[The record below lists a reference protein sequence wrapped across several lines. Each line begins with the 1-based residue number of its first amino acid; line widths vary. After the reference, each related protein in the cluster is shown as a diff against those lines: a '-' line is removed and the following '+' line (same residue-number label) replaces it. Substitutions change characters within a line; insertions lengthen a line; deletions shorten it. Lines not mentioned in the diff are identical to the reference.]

1 MPMNVQLANLGRACA
16 AGLLRLDHPQH
27 EGRGNVWAFPPRAS
41 VSANR
46 AAIPPCL
53 IASEPSDQPTGSHYP
68 RTQPRPGRFQIAEG
82 ETVFSQRTPFGPL
95 LTNPLTNAQELRTTE
110 YHPGNGLP
118 PF

>member
-27 EGRGNVWAFPPRAS
+27 EGRGNLWHFPPGAS

-53 IASEPSDQPTGSHYP
+53 IASEPSDQQRGS
-68 RTQPRPGRFQIAEG
+68 TIPGRNHVPDASRSLRG
-82 ETVFSQRTPFGPL
+82 KPFFRNEHPL
-95 LTNPLTNAQELRTTE
+95 
-110 YHPGNGLP
+110 GLY
-118 PF
+118 